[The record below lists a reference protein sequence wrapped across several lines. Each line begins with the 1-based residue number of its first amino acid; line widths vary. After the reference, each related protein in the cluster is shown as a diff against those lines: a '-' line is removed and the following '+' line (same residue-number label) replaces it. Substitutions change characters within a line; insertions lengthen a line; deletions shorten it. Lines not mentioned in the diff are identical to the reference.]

1 MQAPHAHFPDK
12 EQEARAAMKA
22 ALQKASDL
30 LNVTAELYRDMTLS
44 ALRLLP
50 GKR

>member
-1 MQAPHAHFPDK
+1 MK
-12 EQEARAAMKA
+12 LVIEKA
-22 ALQKASDL
+22 ADV
-30 LNVTAELYRDMTLS
+30 LNVTAELYREMTLS